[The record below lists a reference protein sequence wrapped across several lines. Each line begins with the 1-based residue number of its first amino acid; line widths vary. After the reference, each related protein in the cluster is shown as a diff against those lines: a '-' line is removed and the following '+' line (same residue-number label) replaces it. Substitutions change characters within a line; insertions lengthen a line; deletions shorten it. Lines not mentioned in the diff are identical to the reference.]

1 MTLLNFGAG
10 IEAEVWI
17 RPEDGAWSVL
27 ADGRVVQA
35 GLSWGD
41 ALAVGEAIMRTC
53 AGPHAPRP
61 APREE
66 GSPSEMLIVPQA
78 DESRGP
84 ALH

>member
-1 MTLLNFGAG
+1 MALLNFGAG

-53 AGPHAPRP
+53 AGPHAPLP
-61 APREE
+61 AP
-66 GSPSEMLIVPQA
+66 L
-78 DESRGP
+78 P
-84 ALH
+84 APPAKLLQLRRNLRR